1 MSSTQQQQQ
10 QEQKD
15 EAPQPTPQQQTVS
28 VAGKKSGKEGGG
40 PKECP
45 GFESQT
51 WRRNVCKNCFRM
63 KSQHSAG
70 SAAGGGAAGGGGSSG
85 AQTSA
90 AESPPSAAFRK
101 LSGGASGGGGS
112 GASGS
117 PRSSR
122 KSTGLERTPSGKSL
136 SSSPSGSRR
145 TTPES
150 KRKDYKDEREGGRS
164 FGYEGSSRSR
174 SASKES
180 LRSATGR
187 SYGGGSGT
195 GGGSGAGGSSF
206 DEKYVEDLENDLFD
220 MEDKYEA
227 LCREKTQLETQMEE
241 RLGDIEDLEA
251 ELESCRAK
259 ISGLEKRVAQLEQ
272 EIKSYRERLKLPE
285 SDQSGHQEAPTTT
298 ATTSGQDASE
308 SRAQEL
314 EDLCQ
319 ELMEE
324 NDQLKEEV
332 EELQKE
338 LSEMHDS
345 FQDEDSQANTVRELQ
360 RELDAANKSYRVIQF
375 KLRKAE
381 RRFDQCEAERAD
393 LEDKF
398 RRLGE
403 RMLSGDESVQIQEL
417 EDELRM
423 AKEVSVRL
431 HDELEFIEE
440 KRSRL
445 ENENQKLKFEL
456 ESSERERIRLENE
469 IDRARLE
476 LDKVRSDAGLSDSGP
491 LQVVD
496 KSSPRPRLGT
506 VVSRESSIEEDHL
519 KRELTATKERET
531 DLVEQLRFSKEEAK
545 ILKRK
550 LEEAEE
556 ENEGLTAKLHKI
568 GGGGGSGG
576 GGGGGGSGSG
586 SGGGA
591 GEGGSGGSG
600 GRGRYGSDESVEAEL
615 DEQLEREAAG
625 LRRKMAELERENRAL
640 RRDVNELEGRLEEG
654 GEGHQTA
661 HGELRQ
667 KAVYK
672 YNSPEAQ
679 SLLSEID
686 RDLEDMKT
694 KVTAAAQ
701 LGAEDFALQEKW
713 IEASE
718 AKKQLDLKVTEL
730 RRRVGELEGENS
742 SLKMEL
748 DKLAEKNSNSQ
759 AQKSSVKKSIQELEN
774 ATKAELIREVGD
786 LEDEVEDLLLVIKK
800 SDSNAES
807 MQARL
812 KSLEEELQESRRTY
826 EEDERF
832 FIEQLEKLQ
841 KQNELLGDLLSLV
854 TLRRRFMYEY
864 ESSADSSSSD
874 GGKPALAAAD
884 SGKADRSTDKDEV
897 FAAGGEKQLQSE
909 VQDVHYWDNKF
920 RERLQSLESL
930 LKEERQRTRHYQR
943 RLETLSEDQKREE
956 KDNEKYR
963 VIISDKDAQLKECQT
978 KLDQSRKMYEA
989 LKLLVDDA
997 DSGEAAG
1004 SSRAASTQSRIEDR
1018 SRALDTQRNELME
1031 LKKRHDQLLA
1041 KVAKMEKD
1049 KSASDKNL
1057 HILNEELRLREEHI
1071 FEQDDTIRGL
1081 QRKLQ
1086 EADREFE
1093 RLKNELHLLKSQ
1105 FSSVR
1110 EKNTESARLKEEL
1123 HRSITSATDKERQ
1136 LAELRDQLAE
1146 RKVELSEADERLRGY
1161 QEAVRNRDDRIREK
1175 DELIGLINT
1184 RLANREREISDLDG
1198 VLKQA
1203 NQKLTT
1209 AETELTTLR
1218 QQLAEQEKEGRSLRC
1233 QLEEAEASRDW
1244 QADEAA
1250 QLRQRSEQAG
1260 RSAEQAREEAQRR
1273 CAELRQ
1279 ERDEARRELE
1289 SARRDLT
1296 LLAGGS
1302 GNNGSRQRTAAG
1314 DSGFQSVSSP
1324 ASLLERDTDTP
1335 VPMDIQVRLKHLE
1348 QVEKIYL
1355 QLTHQQ
1361 ITLKLQVEAYQREVE
1376 EFRELY
1382 YSTKERLK
1390 NDRDCWAREKD
1401 ALQRALHWSEKAS
1414 TSKEPQAQEL
1424 YASLLERD
1432 RSLVQLQQQ
1441 LSKQTLDHDEEL
1453 SRLQLENLELKSKA
1467 GGFVEEKKIPKVLQ
1481 RFAGSKKAPPIVAGA
1496 GDAAFEAERS
1506 EYQVRLAEQEKKL
1519 DRLRKEVRELTE
1531 KLAQKSME
1539 HLDRWGQEV
1548 VQLSQRVEEMELVF
1562 TQADSFRQDAVEWRS
1577 RAESLQDTLLRERKR
1592 WQGEKVSLQFSTEQ
1606 FRVMLDQWLDRFLN
1620 AVEDAD
1626 ALKLQEGCEELPAK
1640 QDELRASIKLIVDD
1654 IVKFKSRVS
1663 GHDKSAGGFAKQGKL
1678 SYRSALNSAS
1688 SLSNTSGIG
1697 AGAASST
1704 GAATASADDPFGS
1717 IGAVA
1722 GSSGAQ
1728 QQQQLQRPPQQP
1740 QLAGSGSLGNRSIS
1754 MDWSAARSLLRAE
1767 SPFRSKRSASP
1778 DVSVKKV
1785 TAYPDPSPG
1794 FWIKPSSRTNSRESL
1809 ASSQTNL
1816 TFPTVR
1822 FSPHVSSADADS
1834 SLSGST
1840 SSLSKMASSNAA
1852 ARRRFYQ
1859 AYDEQVYASSE
1870 RLMPSSGGSVAT
1882 GVVAAAKSKP
1892 DDDDAELKA
1901 QPEKQPQTQTQ
1912 QPQQQQQKQ
1921 EKQPEKQQAPQTQPK
1936 PQPQPQQKP
1945 PPPRPAPKPAKAGTS
1960 ALRNPFGVT
1969 LKSVKPVT
1977 QAQPQAQAQQQQQ
1990 QQQQQPPPK
1999 GATGIKKFFPR
2010 SS

>member
-1 MSSTQQQQQ
+1 
-10 QEQKD
+10 
-15 EAPQPTPQQQTVS
+15 
-28 VAGKKSGKEGGG
+28 
-40 PKECP
+40 
-45 GFESQT
+45 
-51 WRRNVCKNCFRM
+51 
-63 KSQHSAG
+63 
-70 SAAGGGAAGGGGSSG
+70 
-85 AQTSA
+85 
-90 AESPPSAAFRK
+90 
-101 LSGGASGGGGS
+101 
-112 GASGS
+112 
-117 PRSSR
+117 
-122 KSTGLERTPSGKSL
+122 
-136 SSSPSGSRR
+136 
-145 TTPES
+145 
-150 KRKDYKDEREGGRS
+150 
-164 FGYEGSSRSR
+164 
-174 SASKES
+174 
-180 LRSATGR
+180 
-187 SYGGGSGT
+187 
-195 GGGSGAGGSSF
+195 
-206 DEKYVEDLENDLFD
+206 
-220 MEDKYEA
+220 
-227 LCREKTQLETQMEE
+227 
-241 RLGDIEDLEA
+241 
-251 ELESCRAK
+251 
-259 ISGLEKRVAQLEQ
+259 
-272 EIKSYRERLKLPE
+272 
-285 SDQSGHQEAPTTT
+285 
-298 ATTSGQDASE
+298 
-308 SRAQEL
+308 
-314 EDLCQ
+314 
-319 ELMEE
+319 
-324 NDQLKEEV
+324 
-332 EELQKE
+332 
-338 LSEMHDS
+338 
-345 FQDEDSQANTVRELQ
+345 
-360 RELDAANKSYRVIQF
+360 
-375 KLRKAE
+375 
-381 RRFDQCEAERAD
+381 
-393 LEDKF
+393 
-398 RRLGE
+398 
-403 RMLSGDESVQIQEL
+403 
-417 EDELRM
+417 
-423 AKEVSVRL
+423 
-431 HDELEFIEE
+431 
-440 KRSRL
+440 
-445 ENENQKLKFEL
+445 
-456 ESSERERIRLENE
+456 
-469 IDRARLE
+469 
-476 LDKVRSDAGLSDSGP
+476 
-491 LQVVD
+491 
-496 KSSPRPRLGT
+496 
-506 VVSRESSIEEDHL
+506 
-519 KRELTATKERET
+519 
-531 DLVEQLRFSKEEAK
+531 
-545 ILKRK
+545 
-550 LEEAEE
+550 
-556 ENEGLTAKLHKI
+556 
-568 GGGGGSGG
+568 
-576 GGGGGGSGSG
+576 
-586 SGGGA
+586 
-591 GEGGSGGSG
+591 
-600 GRGRYGSDESVEAEL
+600 
-615 DEQLEREAAG
+615 
-625 LRRKMAELERENRAL
+625 
-640 RRDVNELEGRLEEG
+640 
-654 GEGHQTA
+654 
-661 HGELRQ
+661 
-667 KAVYK
+667 
-672 YNSPEAQ
+672 
-679 SLLSEID
+679 
-686 RDLEDMKT
+686 
-694 KVTAAAQ
+694 
-701 LGAEDFALQEKW
+701 
-713 IEASE
+713 
-718 AKKQLDLKVTEL
+718 
-730 RRRVGELEGENS
+730 
-742 SLKMEL
+742 
-748 DKLAEKNSNSQ
+748 
-759 AQKSSVKKSIQELEN
+759 
-774 ATKAELIREVGD
+774 
-786 LEDEVEDLLLVIKK
+786 
-800 SDSNAES
+800 

-897 FAAGGEKQLQSE
+897 FPAGGEKQLQSE

-989 LKLLVDDA
+989 LKLLVDDS

-1004 SSRAASTQSRIEDR
+1004 PSRAASTQSRIEDR

-1146 RKVELSEADERLRGY
+1146 RKAELSEADERLRGY

-1314 DSGFQSVSSP
+1314 TAASSP
-1324 ASLLERDTDTP
+1324 LLERDTDTP

-1401 ALQRALHWSEKAS
+1401 ALQRALHRSEKAG

-1592 WQGEKVSLQFSTEQ
+1592 WQGEKVSLQFSAEQ

-1722 GSSGAQ
+1722 GSSGA

-1870 RLMPSSGGSVAT
+1870 RLMPSSGGS
-1882 GVVAAAKSKP
+1882 
-1892 DDDDAELKA
+1892 
-1901 QPEKQPQTQTQ
+1901 
-1912 QPQQQQQKQ
+1912 
-1921 EKQPEKQQAPQTQPK
+1921 
-1936 PQPQPQQKP
+1936 
-1945 PPPRPAPKPAKAGTS
+1945 
-1960 ALRNPFGVT
+1960 
-1969 LKSVKPVT
+1969 
-1977 QAQPQAQAQQQQQ
+1977 AQPQAQAQQQQQ
-1990 QQQQQPPPK
+1990 QQQPPPK
-1999 GATGIKKFFPR
+1999 
-2010 SS
+2010 